1 MAHLGSNII
10 LNFAEQ
16 ELERVL
22 RILIIDC
29 LAKDRS
35 MMGHPEWFDNIKG
48 RDKRDTRCLM

>member
-22 RILIIDC
+22 RILIIDR

-35 MMGHPEWFDNIKG
+35 MMGHPE
-48 RDKRDTRCLM
+48 